1 MSFHE
6 FTLLSL
12 PANSYLLL
20 KALRDFSNG
29 AHLSPSHVPKYFTW
43 PLVVERLISRDE
55 RGPECAFASG
65 RVCVPV
71 VLVAPVP
78 CVQEVLHGCLLRG
91 KKEANL

>member
-29 AHLSPSHVPKYFTW
+29 AHLSPSHVLKYCAW

-55 RGPECAFASG
+55 RGPECAFRIRAG
-65 RVCVPV
+65 LRPRG
-71 VLVAPVP
+71 P
-78 CVQEVLHGCLLRG
+78 CGPGGPRALCPGG
-91 KKEANL
+91 IAWMFATW

>member
-12 PANSYLLL
+12 PAHSYLLL

-29 AHLSPSHVPKYFTW
+29 AHLSPSHVPKYFAW

-55 RGPECAFASG
+55 RGPECAFRIRAG
-65 RVCVPV
+65 
-71 VLVAPVP
+71 
-78 CVQEVLHGCLLRG
+78 LRPRG
-91 KKEANL
+91 PGGPRALCPGGIAWMFATW